1 MQVLVTG
8 ATGLV
13 GFEAVEQLRGS
24 APIANVV
31 STSRRGHSASDPAI
45 IRWDIAAEEAPVKL
59 RRSWDVIVHTAADTR
74 WTMTTAQATAA
85 NVDTVAA
92 LTNIVSEDTHVIHI
106 STAFAAGLDG
116 DGESTD
122 IGDYRNAYE
131 WSKAHAERLAREC
144 FSRLTIVRPPLIIG
158 RRSDGRAARFTG
170 MYTVLR
176 AMTASMV
183 PAIVG
188 VPDAHLDV
196 IPVDALGSLLVEFAT
211 RGPQRAVV
219 TVAGGSCAPTVRH
232 AMELIAA
239 TLNDWRSERSLGP
252 LEAPRVIDPAAWERF
267 FRPFV
272 EGQLSPR
279 QARILELFEPFQA
292 YLRVTQPLVP
302 TRRVTDLDPAIAVA
316 VRYWADHHPRQAALS
331 PKPWQPAFAGAAH
344 A

>member
-1 MQVLVTG
+1 VQVLVTG

-13 GFEAVEQLRGS
+13 GVEAVEQLR
-24 APIANVV
+24 AAAQIEAVF
-31 STSRRGHSASDPAI
+31 STSRRGHSASSPSVA
-45 IRWDIAAEEAPVKL
+45 RWDLAAEAVPMQL
-59 RRSWDVIVHTAADTR
+59 RRPWDVIVHTAADTR
-74 WTMTTAQATAA
+74 WTMTTAEATAA

-92 LTNIVSEDTHVIHI
+92 LANIVGEDTHVIHI
-106 STAFAAGLDG
+106 STAFATGLDG
-116 DGESTD
+116 DGESPD

-158 RRSDGRAARFTG
+158 RRTDGRAARFAG

-188 VPDAHLDV
+188 VADAHLEV
-196 IPVDALGSLLVEFAT
+196 IPVDALGSLVVEFAI
-211 RGPQRAVV
+211 RGPQRDIV
-219 TVAGGSCAPTVRH
+219 TVAGGSSAPTVEH
-232 AMELIAA
+232 AMGLITA
-239 TLNDWRSERSLGP
+239 TLNDWRSERGLP
-252 LEAPRVIDPAAWERF
+252 ALKPPPVIAPEAWERF

-272 EGQLSPR
+272 EGELSPR
-279 QARILELFEPFQA
+279 QARILELFEPFQS

-316 VRYWADHHPRQAALS
+316 VRYWADQHPRQAGLS
-331 PKPWQPAFAGAAH
+331 PKPWQAALAGAAN